1 MSTSDTI
8 VDENRLPIAVFIRI
22 TYHRNMF
29 DHKEKPLW
37 TPTDPTSTQTHL
49 FLSHI
54 NKVHSLSLTTYA
66 ELWEWSC
73 AHRSDFWSALWD
85 WEQVIGDKKVKENGK
100 VVDEDKTPE
109 ENPLWFTGSSL
120 NWAEN
125 QLRHVK
131 SRPDDIAIIQVSEP
145 CVSYIPPIKHIT
157 QVELYFLVGKAQRS
171 LRAAGVGKGDR
182 VAFWGGNCLE
192 AVVTVLAT
200 SSIGGIFSSAAAD
213 FGIDGVVER
222 LEQIQPKV
230 LVVTNGVIYAGTPR
244 PLLPRVAPLLD
255 ILKNPPSVV
264 VSVDHLP
271 EELVPTFAEV
281 KEKLVRWDDWLDQ
294 EDGEVNFVRM
304 GFNEP
309 IWILFSSGTTGKPK
323 AIVVRT
329 HPPPSTHKLNEKTD
343 LASSRWNAPRF
354 PP

>member
-1 MSTSDTI
+1 M
-8 VDENRLPIAVFIRI
+8 
-22 TYHRNMF
+22 
-29 DHKEKPLW
+29 
-37 TPTDPTSTQTHL
+37 
-49 FLSHI
+49 
-54 NKVHSLSLTTYA
+54 
-66 ELWEWSC
+66 
-73 AHRSDFWSALWD
+73 
-85 WEQVIGDKKVKENGK
+85 KENGK
-100 VVDEDKTPE
+100 VVDEVKTPE
-109 ENPLWFTGSSL
+109 ENPPWFTESSL

-125 QLRHVK
+125 QLRHAK
-131 SRPDDIAIIQVSEP
+131 SRPDDIAIIQASEP
-145 CVSYIPPIKHIT
+145 CPTYAPPTKQIT
-157 QVELYFLVGKAQRS
+157 QFELYSLVGKAQRS

-192 AVVTVLAT
+192 AVITVLAT
-200 SSIGGIFSSAAAD
+200 SSLGGIFSSAAAD

-294 EDGEVNFVRM
+294 EDGEVNFLRM
-304 GFNEP
+304 GFDEP

-323 AIVVRT
+323 AIVVRI
-329 HPPPSTHKLNEKTD
+329 HPPLSTQKLNDKTV
-343 LASSRWNAPRF
+343 LASSRRNAPRF